1 MPNAAYWKDLL
12 ARLRR
17 REQVIYDI
25 EELGDVDW
33 FSEVGPC
40 AYSRELFDFLRR
52 GVSTDHD
59 DRDTPGCVRALQL
72 RKHIQSWQIRKPKI
86 E

>member
-1 MPNAAYWKDLL
+1 M
-12 ARLRR
+12 
-17 REQVIYDI
+17 
-25 EELGDVDW
+25 EELGCFDW
-33 FSEVGPC
+33 FSEVGAC
-40 AYSRELFDFLRR
+40 AYRRELFDFLHR

-59 DRDTPGCVRALQL
+59 DRDTPGCFRALQL